1 MRMQNFQLLPLS
13 AVRRSPCNNKT
24 RQHCKTSTATMTK
37 HSKKEHVIF
46 PVLLW
51 NTNILTTEF
60 KNFNTLLWEDESI
73 HGLYMHE
80 FVSLVFTNSLCLF
93 PYHLKNML
101 SGKSKVTGHAY
112 PEYLI
117 SYKSS

>member
-60 KNFNTLLWEDESI
+60 KNFNTYESCFDAMVEDFETNTCPF
-73 HGLYMHE
+73 GT
-80 FVSLVFTNSLCLF
+80 LVIGQPHF
-93 PYHLKNML
+93 
-101 SGKSKVTGHAY
+101 
-112 PEYLI
+112 
-117 SYKSS
+117 